1 MRGVSGAVEV
11 GGKPLRIG
19 SPRRAKSERC
29 GMALIPEDRKTEG
42 LMLPMSV
49 RDNISMAAISKLSR
63 GFVVD
68 RAAENARIGEM
79 VQKLK
84 IKIGDI
90 DDPVATLS
98 GGNQQ
103 KVVIGKWLMTDA
115 RIVLLND
122 PTRGIDVGTK
132 QEFYQLLAR
141 LAETGV
147 AIIYYSTDYDELVG
161 CCDRVLVMYD
171 GRIGRTLEGAEITE
185 KNLVAAAL
193 NLAPGTPAPH
203 TVQAIAGAQA

>member
-1 MRGVSGAVEV
+1 
-11 GGKPLRIG
+11 
-19 SPRRAKSERC
+19 
-29 GMALIPEDRKTEG
+29 
-42 LMLPMSV
+42 
-49 RDNISMAAISKLSR
+49 
-63 GFVVD
+63 VD
-68 RAAENARIGEM
+68 RAAEDREIHSI
-79 VQKLK
+79 VKLLQ
-84 IKIGDI
+84 IRMDGVEG
-90 DDPVATLS
+90 PVAALS

-103 KVVIGKWLMTDA
+103 KVVIGKWLMTRP

-132 QEFYQLLAR
+132 QEFYQLLVR

-171 GRIGRTLEGAEITE
+171 GRITRTLAGEQITE

-193 NLAPGTPAPH
+193 NLPPSAQPPASTQHPSK
-203 TVQAIAGAQA
+203 AMAGAQG